1 MSVSRVQDVARQLS
15 IEVLSVGR
23 LCFGLDTTAGVGV
36 DVEPVSERVLR
47 FRLNASSPILALHV
61 QLSDDSSFA
70 LPETV
75 SG

>member
-23 LCFGLDTTAGVGV
+23 LCFRLDTTAGVGV